1 MTKKRVVVTG
11 YGAICSMGENV
22 PEIWEAVMA
31 YKVGYKRHEY
41 ADASIKAK
49 FFGYIEPNRQRYA
62 GFSKS
67 IMKMAPEFAK
77 YAMVASREALQMAF
91 GNSSKLPAHISP
103 FDIGVVIGTG
113 WGGADAVARNSEEYR
128 ESGTTSSFATVTT
141 MNSVATAAVSLNWN
155 IRGYQNTPIAACA
168 TGTMAIGDAY
178 EIIKS
183 GRQKV
188 MLAGGSE
195 SLKSPLNVWSIDI
208 TQALSKEQERVD
220 LACCPFDA
228 RRSGFILSEG
238 AAILCLEE
246 MEHALARGATILG
259 EITGYANYSDA
270 YDMTAPA
277 EDMLAR
283 YHAIQHALRDAGCA
297 PDQVS
302 YVNLHGTST
311 PKNDVNESN
320 AVKWALG
327 DAAYHIPMSST
338 KSYTGHLIGAA
349 GAMES
354 IFCLKTIDTGV
365 IPATLHLQHKD
376 PECDLNYTPNQHLAG
391 QTVNTVLKLSF
402 GFGGANCA
410 AVFKRFE
417 H

>member
-1 MTKKRVVVTG
+1 
-11 YGAICSMGENV
+11 MGENV
-22 PEIWEAVMA
+22 PQIWDAIMA
-31 YKVGYKRHEY
+31 YKTGYKYY
-41 ADASIKAK
+41 AYPDESIKAK
-49 FFGYIEPNRQRYA
+49 FFCYIEPNRQRYT
-62 GFSKS
+62 GFPKA
-67 IMKMAPEFAK
+67 ITKMAPEFAK
-77 YAMVASREALQMAF
+77 YAMVAAREALQMAF
-91 GNSSKLPAHISP
+91 GPDMNLAGQVSP

-113 WGGADAVARNSEEYR
+113 WGGADAVSYNCYEYL

-155 IRGYQNTPIAACA
+155 IRGYQNTPVAACA

-178 EIIKS
+178 EVIRS

-195 SLKSPLNVWSIDI
+195 SLKSAQNVWSIDI
-208 TQALSKEQERVD
+208 TQALSKEQELAER
-220 LACCPFDA
+220 ACCPFDA
-228 RRSGFILSEG
+228 KRSGFILSEG

-246 MEHALARGATILG
+246 MEYALARGARILG
-259 EITGYANYSDA
+259 EVTGYANYSDA

-283 YHAIQHALRDAGCA
+283 YHAIGHALRDANCT
-297 PDQVS
+297 PDEID

-311 PKNDVNESN
+311 PKNDVNESD

-327 DAAYHIPMSST
+327 DAAYRIPMSST

-349 GAMES
+349 GALES
-354 IFCLKTIDTGV
+354 IFCLKTIETGV
-365 IPATLHLQHKD
+365 IPATIHLRHKD
-376 PECDLNYTPNQHLAG
+376 PACDLDYTPNEHRPG
-391 QTVNTVLKLSF
+391 QTIDTALNLSF

-410 AVFKRFE
+410 AVFERFVA
-417 H
+417 